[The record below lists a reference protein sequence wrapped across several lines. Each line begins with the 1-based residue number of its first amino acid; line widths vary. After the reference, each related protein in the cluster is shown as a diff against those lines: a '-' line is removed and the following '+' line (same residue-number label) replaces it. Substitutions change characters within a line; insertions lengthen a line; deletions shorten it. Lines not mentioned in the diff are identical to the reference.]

1 MKGFSR
7 ILLKLSGEILR
18 EGEDAFAPSR
28 MQPLASAIAKVRAD
42 GVQIGVVVGG
52 GNLLRG
58 RSVPKELSRADAD
71 QAGMLATIL
80 NAALLRFHLEAE
92 GVSCRVFAP
101 RAVDPVAEGFQRH
114 RALEALAK
122 GEVLLLGGGTG
133 NPFFSTDSAA
143 ALRAIE
149 LECEIVLKG
158 TLVDGV
164 YDEDPHRNPDA
175 RRFDQLSF
183 DEVIRRDLRVMDQTA
198 IALCRDHGMK
208 IMVFDITEPENLI
221 AVVQGRLRGT
231 VIG

>member
-1 MKGFSR
+1 MPSFSR

-18 EGEDAFAPSR
+18 EGENAFAPEC
-28 MQPLASAIAKVRAD
+28 MEPLADAIARVHAK
-42 GVQIGVVVGG
+42 GVQVGIVVGG

-58 RSVPKELSRADAD
+58 RSVPAELSRADAD

-80 NAALLRFHLEAE
+80 NTAMLRFHLEAK
-92 GVSCRVFAP
+92 GVPCRVFSP
-101 RAVDPVAEGFQRH
+101 RAVEPVSEAFH
-114 RALEALAK
+114 RARALSAMEAGK
-122 GEVLLLGGGTG
+122 VLLLGGGTG

-164 YDEDPHRNPDA
+164 YDDDPHRNPQA
-175 RRFDQLSF
+175 KRFDQLSF

-208 IMVFDITEPENLI
+208 IMVFDITDAQNLVS
-221 AVVQGRLRGT
+221 VVEGKLRGT
-231 VIG
+231 VIC

>member
-1 MKGFSR
+1 MPSFSR

-18 EGEDAFAPSR
+18 EGEEAFAPER
-28 MQPLASAIAKVRAD
+28 IAPLAAAIARVHSE
-42 GVQIGVVVGG
+42 GVQVGIVVGG

-58 RSVPKELSRADAD
+58 RSVPEQLARADAD
-71 QAGMLATIL
+71 QVGMLATIL
-80 NAALLRFHLEAE
+80 NAAMLRFHLEAK
-92 GVSCRVFAP
+92 GVPCRVFSP
-101 RAVDPVAEGFQRH
+101 RAVEPVSEAFHRG
-114 RALEALAK
+114 RALAAMEAK
-122 GEVLLLGGGTG
+122 QVLLLGGGTG

-164 YDEDPHRNPDA
+164 YDADPHSNPNA
-175 RRFDQLSF
+175 KRFDQLSF

-208 IMVFDITEPENLI
+208 IMVFDITEPENLV
-221 AVVQGRLRGT
+221 AVVQGKLRGS